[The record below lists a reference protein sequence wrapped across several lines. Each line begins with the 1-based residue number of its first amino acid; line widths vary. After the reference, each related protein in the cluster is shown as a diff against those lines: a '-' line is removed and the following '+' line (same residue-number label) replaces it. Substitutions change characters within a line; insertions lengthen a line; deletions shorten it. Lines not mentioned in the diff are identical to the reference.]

1 MYRKDRTMLSLS
13 FTNLRVYVDEKAH
26 PIFSELTKGA
36 ADNIEGVPFV
46 KMPDLFVAAA
56 CLGAKENR
64 FKELTKKKDV
74 FYADA
79 LDAKVQIPIL
89 ISLAYKHTSDL
100 EKLTDAKYILTVA
113 EGWANGGIYLLHEK
127 IVTGKGLKQLYRFV
141 DFVLEDTKE

>member
-1 MYRKDRTMLSLS
+1 MLSLS

-36 ADNIEGVPFV
+36 AEDIESVPFV

-56 CLGAKENR
+56 CLGAKEGK
-64 FKELTKKKDV
+64 FKELSKKKDI

-79 LDAKVQIPIL
+79 LDNKIQIPVL

-100 EKLTDAKYILTVA
+100 EKLTDARYILAIA
-113 EGWANGGIYLLHEK
+113 EGWANEGIYLLRER
-127 IVTGKGLKQLYRFV
+127 ITTGKGLKQLYRFI
-141 DFVLEDTKE
+141 DFVAEDLK